1 MSESAA
7 EPVVTIKVTH
17 NGPYEV
23 HGEVQILDAEGQVV
37 RETSKAFL
45 CRCGHSQNKPFCDG
59 HHRRLNWQDT
69 EPDAAPE

>member
-1 MSESAA
+1 MSESAT
-7 EPVVTIKVTH
+7 EPLVAIKATH

-23 HGEVQILDAEGQVV
+23 TGEVQVLAADGTVL

-59 HHRRLNWQDT
+59 HHRRLDWQEV
-69 EPDAAPE
+69 EPDAAPA

>member
-1 MSESAA
+1 MSESA
-7 EPVVTIKVTH
+7 VQSVTIKATQS
-17 NGPYEV
+17 GPYEV
-23 HGEVQILDAEGQVV
+23 VGEVQILDAEGNVI

-69 EPDAAPE
+69 EPDAAPQ